1 MMIEEI
7 NIYGVYIPAALLW
20 AIIAGIASYSVRN
33 LLQRL
38 PVDYFLWQ
46 PGLLD
51 LTLFLL
57 FWWGLV
63 ALSDMILPLL
73 NMYNQ

>member
-7 NIYGVYIPAALLW
+7 NIYGVYVPSALAW
-20 AIIAGIASYSVRN
+20 AIIAGIISYSARN

-38 PVDYFLWQ
+38 PIDFFLWQ

-57 FWWGLV
+57 FWWGLSTL
-63 ALSDMILPLL
+63 ADMFLPFL
-73 NMYNQ
+73 NMPYG